1 MCLPGTETDDIF
13 CCPAA
18 GGGAMTSRVNGAV
31 RGLGAHYLAVCLL
44 LALFMLTLMGA
55 GSVIR
60 VGLLGLLLC
69 AVGVQQSSIRVD
81 LWVLL
86 PLVVYNLVS
95 LVSSWFTYG
104 NILYNYAPTQAI
116 LPVLYLLAA
125 CLEEGELRW
134 LRRMCGLWVCAA
146 AVLGVGE
153 FVWRAVTSGTV
164 RLGGLLGNPNAM
176 GIFLVV
182 GWFLLLDSSE
192 ESRLA
197 ALLRRGEPLVLAA
210 LALTLSMGSFL
221 AMAAGIL
228 TLLARER
235 RRGSWSDTL
244 ALACRLLAGASLGV
258 GAGLLIYAAAR
269 RTDVPWTCLIPA
281 LYVLALAAYWDT
293 FQRFLRAR
301 PRMAAVIAGGGVLV
315 AAAAVFVRPS
325 ALATFTERLE
335 MMRNGLGYIAR
346 HPLTGVGPYRW
357 RVLNLE
363 DGDKYFNT
371 YHIHNVLIHVWAELG
386 VLAAGALAVIVLRC
400 LRKRAE
406 PAQRAGFAAFCLH
419 NLMDTSFFYLG
430 ITGLTL
436 LTAGNPRQ
444 GGRTLGPWTV
454 RAIFILFAALFAF
467 NLYSARVG

>member
-1 MCLPGTETDDIF
+1 M
-13 CCPAA
+13 
-18 GGGAMTSRVNGAV
+18 
-31 RGLGAHYLAVCLL
+31 
-44 LALFMLTLMGA
+44 
-55 GSVIR
+55 VI
-60 VGLLGLLLC
+60 V
-69 AVGVQQSSIRVD
+69 
-81 LWVLL
+81 
-86 PLVVYNLVS
+86 
-95 LVSSWFTYG
+95 
-104 NILYNYAPTQAI
+104 
-116 LPVLYLLAA
+116 
-125 CLEEGELRW
+125 
-134 LRRMCGLWVCAA
+134 
-146 AVLGVGE
+146 
-153 FVWRAVTSGTV
+153 
-164 RLGGLLGNPNAM
+164 
-176 GIFLVV
+176 
-182 GWFLLLDSSE
+182 
-192 ESRLA
+192 
-197 ALLRRGEPLVLAA
+197 
-210 LALTLSMGSFL
+210 
-221 AMAAGIL
+221 
-228 TLLARER
+228 
-235 RRGSWSDTL
+235 
-244 ALACRLLAGASLGV
+244 
-258 GAGLLIYAAAR
+258 
-269 RTDVPWTCLIPA
+269 
-281 LYVLALAAYWDT
+281 
-293 FQRFLRAR
+293 
-301 PRMAAVIAGGGVLV
+301 GGGVLV

-444 GGRTLGPWTV
+444 GGRTLGAWTV